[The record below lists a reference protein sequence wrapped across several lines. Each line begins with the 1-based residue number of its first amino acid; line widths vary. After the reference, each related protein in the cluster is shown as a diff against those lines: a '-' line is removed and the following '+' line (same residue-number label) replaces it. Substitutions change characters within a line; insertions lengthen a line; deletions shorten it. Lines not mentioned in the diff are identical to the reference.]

1 MVIESMDVLLKIARE
16 CALKLK
22 KSDKVLIVSHIDAD
36 GLCSAGIACRA
47 LERAGV
53 ETDVM
58 FVKQLDENALDEVLS
73 RNPETVLFTD
83 LGSGM
88 QDEITSRGLDAVI
101 ADHHMPQGS
110 GCRYH
115 LNPHVAGFDGGEEL
129 SGSSTTY
136 LLARELGLNFDLVTL
151 AVVGSVGDLQDSRN
165 RRLIGL
171 NREIMLEGVKGGFIE
186 LIRDLR
192 MFGKQTRPIFRMLQY
207 SSDPSI
213 PGITGNEEGCLRFL
227 KELDVPLKDGEKWRR
242 WIDLEFE
249 EKKRIVSGLVKIAI
263 ESGLNPHAINRLVG
277 EVYILLNEEEGTEL
291 RDAMEFSTLLNAT
304 ARYGHEDI
312 GLKICL
318 GDRDT
323 ALKKAIRLL
332 SEHRRNLAEGLT
344 LVKENGIERLDNIQ
358 YFHAGNRIR
367 ETIVGIVAGMSLPI
381 GDSSKPIV
389 AFAEK
394 DDGVKVSARGTQE
407 LIRRGLNL
415 AKAINHAAR
424 EVGGV
429 GGGHNIAAGATIPKG
444 KEEEFLMI
452 LDRLI
457 EKQLKKG

>member
-1 MVIESMDVLLKIARE
+1 MDTLIRMARE

-22 KSDKVLIVSHIDAD
+22 KSDRVLIVSHIDAD
-36 GLCSAGIACRA
+36 GLCSAGIACKS
-47 LERAGV
+47 LERAGI

-58 FVKQLDENALDEVLS
+58 FVKQLDENALNEISS
-73 RNPETVLFTD
+73 RDQGTVLFTD

-88 QDEITSRGLDAVI
+88 QDEIISRDIDAVI
-101 ADHHMPQGS
+101 ADHHLPQGS
-110 GCRYH
+110 SCKYH
-115 LNPHVAGFDGGEEL
+115 LNPHLAGLDGGEEL

-151 AVVGSVGDLQDSRN
+151 AIVGSVGDLQDSRN
-165 RRLIGL
+165 RKLTGL

-186 LIRDLR
+186 KIIDLR
-192 MFGKQTRPIFRMLQY
+192 MFGKQTRPVFRMLQY

-213 PGITGNEEGCLRFL
+213 PGITGNEDGCIRFL
-227 KELDVPLKDGEKWRR
+227 KDLNIPLKDGDRWRK

-249 EKKRIVSGLVKIAI
+249 ERKEIVSGLVKIAI
-263 ESGLNPHAINRLVG
+263 DSGLSPYIINRLVG

-304 ARYGHEDI
+304 ARYGHEEI

-318 GDRDT
+318 GDRNT
-323 ALKKAIRLL
+323 ALKKAIKLL
-332 SEHRRNLAEGLT
+332 SEHRKNLAEGLT
-344 LVKENGIERLDNIQ
+344 LVRENGIEKLDNIQ
-358 YFHAGNRIR
+358 YFHAGDKIR

-381 GDSSKPIV
+381 ADSSKPII

-394 DDGVKVSARGTQE
+394 DDGIKVSARGTRE

-415 AKAINHAAR
+415 AKAINHAAK

-444 KEEEFLMI
+444 KEDEFLII
-452 LDRLI
+452 LDRVI
-457 EKQLKKG
+457 EKQLKKS